1 MVPHVSFPGRSEEQ
15 YREILCRGHRRG
27 GGGGGGSDGGG
38 RRLEQSSKYQVAG
51 AGLFEVARVPLLAN
65 VSASKGLRTK

>member
-15 YREILCRGHRRG
+15 YREILRRGHRR
-27 GGGGGGSDGGG
+27 GGGGSDGGG